1 MSEVRVNFS
10 KLEAELA
17 VNKEINNILH
27 NQIVQVEEESWS
39 NKQYSRRECL
49 EIVGIPETVINRF
62 LEESALNIF
71 EELGV
76 SIAPSEIETCHRVGP
91 LSQKM

>member
-1 MSEVRVNFS
+1 M
-10 KLEAELA
+10 
-17 VNKEINNILH
+17 H

-49 EIVGIPETVINRF
+49 EIVGISETVINRF

-71 EELGV
+71 EELDV

-91 LSQKM
+91 LSHKNVIMKIFRKKDAGRMRDLKKNMKI